1 MPSFGIKSAALVA
14 ALLASPAAAQ
24 IGNWDINYQSLSTN
38 FTYGVTDEIELE
50 YHIGTGRG
58 SFNVDLFDKGCVTL
72 ITGITIDPT
81 NVVTPDVTADH
92 DQLDVKLDLDRSAI
106 TSSNIWSP
114 GNPNKLELCVVVQLL
129 SGADVIKEE

>member
-1 MPSFGIKSAALVA
+1 MPIFRIQSAAIAA

-24 IGNWDINYQSLSTN
+24 IGNWDINYQSLTTN

-58 SFNVDLFDKGCVTL
+58 SYNVDLFDKGCVDP
-72 ITGITIDPT
+72 ITGITIVPT
-81 NVVTPDVTADH
+81 NVVTPDFTADH
-92 DQLDVKLDLDRSAI
+92 DQLDVKLNLDRSAI
-106 TSSNIWSP
+106 ATSSIWS
-114 GNPNKLELCVVVQLL
+114 GAQIELCVVVQLL